1 VQFLAALLF
10 LLFQTAPQPL
20 QERPALV
27 EGVVLAATSGE
38 PLARAEVSLFRL
50 TPPAPVVQTG
60 QPAQPPPRPAPI
72 PAVSTERDGK
82 FVFRN
87 LQPGEYLLRVKRNGY
102 APQEY
107 GQRTPTSSGLAF
119 NLIDGQQM
127 KDVVFKLAAGAV
139 VAGRVR
145 DTGGEPIHSA
155 TVSLLR
161 LQYLATGERSYYVVG
176 SATTDDRGEYRVFW
190 VPAGRYVVG
199 LSPNASIFQTAI
211 RDQYAFSDR
220 RFPMMY
226 YPGAVDPSR
235 ATAIEPKAGETLPA
249 VDFIVNPPALFS
261 VRGKVVDATTGKP
274 APQASVRLETR
285 QSLPSD
291 ASSSNAA
298 VSFEDGTFE
307 IRSVLPDT
315 YWLRSSA
322 MSNQPVNPAAVGAA
336 RTSSDLI
343 DAALSNRT
351 FAQMPVDVTNADIEG
366 LTLALSPPISIP
378 VRLSAEGQELSSIP
392 GYERV
397 RIQIRSTSPNPDIIN
412 QRSPFTA
419 EGTSVLNGVNVG
431 EYKIFLLPM
440 PDLYIKAVTFDQID
454 AINRPFQVTNSTTAT
469 LNVVVS
475 AKPGQVEGNLVDAAS
490 QPVRGNRVVL
500 IPDQARERAD
510 LYKSAQTDQN
520 GRFVI
525 RGIPPGGY
533 KLFSW
538 ESLESNGYFDR
549 EILSEYEAQGKPVRI
564 QESSKETVDIRMI
577 PAR

>member
-1 VQFLAALLF
+1 
-10 LLFQTAPQPL
+10 
-20 QERPALV
+20 
-27 EGVVLAATSGE
+27 
-38 PLARAEVSLFRL
+38 
-50 TPPAPVVQTG
+50 
-60 QPAQPPPRPAPI
+60 
-72 PAVSTERDGK
+72 
-82 FVFRN
+82 
-87 LQPGEYLLRVKRNGY
+87 
-102 APQEY
+102 
-107 GQRTPTSSGLAF
+107 
-119 NLIDGQQM
+119 
-127 KDVVFKLAAGAV
+127 
-139 VAGRVR
+139 
-145 DTGGEPIHSA
+145 
-155 TVSLLR
+155 
-161 LQYLATGERSYYVVG
+161 
-176 SATTDDRGEYRVFW
+176 
-190 VPAGRYVVG
+190 
-199 LSPNASIFQTAI
+199 
-211 RDQYAFSDR
+211 
-220 RFPMMY
+220 
-226 YPGAVDPSR
+226 
-235 ATAIEPKAGETLPA
+235 
-249 VDFIVNPPALFS
+249 
-261 VRGKVVDATTGKP
+261 
-274 APQASVRLETR
+274 
-285 QSLPSD
+285 
-291 ASSSNAA
+291 
-298 VSFEDGTFE
+298 
-307 IRSVLPDT
+307 
-315 YWLRSSA
+315 